1 MTPETDLLG
10 DPLIRGSA
18 SFNGPRIRRA
28 LTREWDANLPRA
40 LVIGNNPSDAGE
52 DSDDPTSK
60 WWNRW
65 FMHWGYGAYDAMNLN
80 PFVTSDPAEAH
91 RIAENA
97 WEGPNWHDRDELHRN
112 ISAVGRAAKKAHKVF
127 VCWGA
132 IARDDMLI
140 EAVVEA
146 IQCEEEPWPDLWCW
160 AKTKYGAPT
169 HPMARGKHRIDP
181 LTPAVL
187 WRAA

>member
-1 MTPETDLLG
+1 MPPEADLFG
-10 DPLIRGSA
+10 DPLISRSA
-18 SFNGPRIRRA
+18 VFNGPRVRHA
-28 LTREWDANLPRA
+28 LTREWDTNLPRA
-40 LVIGNNPSDAGE
+40 LVIGNNPSTAGKDSE
-52 DSDDPTSK
+52 DNTSH

-80 PFVTSDPAEAH
+80 PFITSDPAEAH

-97 WEGPNWHDRDELHRN
+97 WTGPNWDDRDELHRN

-132 IARDDMLI
+132 IARDDKLI

-146 IQCEEEPWPDLWCW
+146 IQCEEGPGPDLWCW
-160 AKTKYGAPT
+160 GKTMHGAPI

-181 LTPAVL
+181 FTPAIL

>member
-1 MTPETDLLG
+1 MPPEADLFG
-10 DPLIRGSA
+10 DPLISRSA
-18 SFNGPRIRRA
+18 VFNGPRVRHV
-28 LTREWDANLPRA
+28 LTREWDTNLPRA
-40 LVIGNNPSDAGE
+40 LVIGNNPSTAGKDSE
-52 DSDDPTSK
+52 DNTSH

-80 PFVTSDPAEAH
+80 PFITSDPAEAH

-97 WEGPNWHDRDELHRN
+97 WTGPNWDDRDELHRN

-132 IARDDMLI
+132 IARDDKLI

-146 IQCEEEPWPDLWCW
+146 IQCEEGPGPDLWCW
-160 AKTKYGAPT
+160 GKTMHGAPI

-181 LTPAVL
+181 FTPAIL